1 MDKMDASKELAI
13 KAEPADKDAMQ
24 EARAV
29 WDSICKPLSGLG
41 RLEDMVVKLAG
52 IMGSA
57 DVRLDRRC
65 VVVVCAD
72 NGVVEEGV
80 TQSDSDV
87 TASVAAGIA
96 EGKSNIN
103 VMARAAG
110 MDTFGVDVGIKKK
123 VSHPGLLDMR
133 IADGTKNIAREPAMT
148 RAQAIAGIRTGIG
161 LVQIMKERGYQI
173 IATGEMGI
181 GNTTTS
187 SAIASVLLD
196 MPPASVTGK
205 GAGLSGE
212 GLKRKIAVIER
223 AIRTNR
229 PDAKDPVDVLAK
241 LGGYDIAAMTGMFL
255 GGAKYHVPVVIDGLI
270 SSVSALL
277 AMKIQPLS
285 TEYMLA
291 SHVSG
296 EPAGILILERLGL
309 QAVIQAE
316 LHLGEGTGAVCL
328 LPLLDIALAEYHNAH
343 RFSETDVE
351 QYVQL

>member
-1 MDKMDASKELAI
+1 MDILKELEI
-13 KAEPADKDAMQ
+13 KAEPADKNAMRK
-24 EARAV
+24 ARAM
-29 WDSICKPLSGLG
+29 WDGICKPLSSLGL
-41 RLEDMVVKLAG
+41 LEDMVVKLAG
-52 IMGSA
+52 MTKTA

-65 VVVVCAD
+65 VIVVCAD

-87 TASVAAGIA
+87 TASVALEIA

-103 VMARAAG
+103 VMAQAAR
-110 MDTFGVDVGIKKK
+110 MDTFGVDIGIKKRMT
-123 VSHPGLLDMR
+123 HPGLLDMH
-133 IADGTKNIAREPAMT
+133 IADGTKNIAKEPAMT
-148 RAQAIAGIRTGIG
+148 RAQAIAGIRAGVG

-212 GLKRKIAVIER
+212 GLKRKIAVIEK
-223 AIRTNR
+223 AIQVNQ
-229 PDAKDPVDVLAK
+229 PDVGDPVDVLAK

-270 SSVSALL
+270 SSIAALL
-277 AMKIQPLS
+277 AKQIQPLS

-291 SHVSG
+291 SHVSK
-296 EPAGILILERLGL
+296 EPAGVAILERLGL

-328 LPLLDIALAEYHNAH
+328 LPLLDVALAEYHNAH

-351 QYVQL
+351 QYVKL